1 MTEHQ
6 AVAMTPA
13 ERSRVAAVAEL
24 GRGGAARVA
33 ELVAMLDDP
42 SWAVRRHV
50 VAALAAA
57 GDAAVAPLCETLRTR
72 RDDEA
77 RIAATVDALAA
88 SLGDPRAGLAAL
100 ARDPVAAVRADAA
113 QVLGRRRDP
122 GAVALL
128 AALAQD
134 GDDNV
139 AVSAVEALGRVGG
152 RAAIDALL
160 AAARSQSFF
169 RVFPAI
175 DVLGRTD
182 DPRAIPALAELLH
195 APLYAFE
202 AARALGRS
210 GEASAVPPLAS
221 VLSSP
226 AAALV
231 RTAATA
237 LAELHARAIERYGNA
252 AGVEEALRKAAR
264 GEQPRHRLARAL
276 SEADRDE
283 QKAIAFVLGIIGGDI
298 AIAALE
304 GLLDAAE
311 GIGEAA
317 AQALRKLGPGSEAA
331 IRLALREG
339 TSTRRRAVLP
349 AVTRASSAPEVTLC
363 LADPDP
369 EVRSL
374 AADALARVGA
384 TSAVPAL
391 FRQLSDPNPRVVQA
405 STGAIQALGTGET
418 KALALAAAH
427 DSDPAVRRSALRILA
442 YFGYGEALPHFLDA
456 IRSPDVRLREVA
468 LAGLPFLD
476 DARAHEALLS
486 SARDASV
493 ETRRAA
499 TRAIG
504 HTPSSNPRLVAALLA
519 GLKDVDAWVRYY
531 AAQALGRLGA
541 EAASRRLT
549 ELLGDPAG
557 QVRVAAVEALSHFR
571 NDVALQ
577 ALKEAA
583 ASEEPDLRRAALIG
597 LGITGRP
604 DALPALL
611 EALRSA
617 DAATRLVAVSALSG
631 AAGGAEI
638 VPALARAARDP
649 DEAVRAAA
657 FGFLAAAP
665 GAAAAAELIE
675 LARDMPE
682 RERAISALAIPAEG
696 RVPALSAALDR
707 AEEEVAPILASAL
720 ARMATPLAADALHQA
735 LESGNVAARKAAA
748 TALHALGGAAAAQA
762 IRRAAAADPDP
773 AVRQIC
779 AILLAG

>member
-1 MTEHQ
+1 MDERPV
-6 AVAMTPA
+6 VAMSPA
-13 ERSRVAAVAEL
+13 ERGRVAALSEL
-24 GRGGAARVA
+24 ARGGPARVP
-33 ELVAMLDDP
+33 ELIAMLDDP
-42 SWAVRRHV
+42 SWVVRRHV

-57 GDAAVAPLCETLRTR
+57 GDAAVDALCELLRTR

-77 RIAATVDALAA
+77 RIAAAVDALAGSVGSPRE
-88 SLGDPRAGLAAL
+88 SLRRL

-122 GAVALL
+122 GAVGLL
-128 AALAQD
+128 SDLARD
-134 GDDNV
+134 ADDNV
-139 AVSAVEALGRVGG
+139 AVSAVEGLGRVGG
-152 RAAIDALL
+152 RAAIEALL
-160 AAARSQSFF
+160 AAARSESFF

-210 GEASAVPPLAS
+210 GEASAVAPLATLL
-221 VLSSP
+221 VGP
-226 AAALV
+226 AEALV

-237 LAELHARAIERYGNA
+237 LSELHARAVNRYGNA
-252 AGVEEALRKAAR
+252 NGVEDALRKAAR

-276 SEADRDE
+276 SEADREE
-283 QKAIAFVLGIIGGDI
+283 QKAIASVLGVIGGDI

-304 GLLDAAE
+304 KLLDA
-311 GIGEAA
+311 GDGVGEAA
-317 AQALRKLGPGSEAA
+317 ALALRKLGPGSEAA
-331 IRLALREG
+331 IRVALREG

-349 AVTRASSAPEVTLC
+349 AVTRASSAPEVKLC
-363 LADPDP
+363 LEDPDP

-384 TSAVPAL
+384 TSAVAAI
-391 FRQLSDPNPRVVQA
+391 FRLLSDPNPRVVQTA
-405 STGAIQALGTGET
+405 TGAIQALGTAET
-418 KALALAAAH
+418 KALALAAAAAP
-427 DSDPAVRRSALRILA
+427 DPAVKRSALRILA
-442 YFGYGEALPHFLDA
+442 YFGYGEALPHFLES

-476 DARAHEALLS
+476 DARAHEALLAA
-486 SARDASV
+486 ARDASV

-519 GLKDVDAWVRYY
+519 GLEDADAWVRYY

-549 ELLGDPAG
+549 ELLRDPAG

-571 NDVALQ
+571 NDLAMEALR
-577 ALKEAA
+577 AAA
-583 ASEEPDLRRAALIG
+583 ASDEPDLRRAALIG

-611 EALRSA
+611 DALRSP
-617 DAATRLVAVSALSG
+617 DASTRLVAVSALSG
-631 AAGGAEI
+631 AAGGSEI

-649 DEAVRAAA
+649 DEAVRSAAI
-657 FGFLAAAP
+657 GFLAAAP
-665 GAAAAAELIE
+665 GAAAAAELVE
-675 LARDMPE
+675 LARDMGE
-682 RERAISALAIPAEG
+682 RERAVSALAVQAEG
-696 RVPALSAALDR
+696 RIPALSEALER
-707 AEEEVAPILASAL
+707 AEEEVAPVVASAL
-720 ARMATPLAADALHQA
+720 ARMATPLATEALLQA
-735 LESGNVAARKAAA
+735 VESSNVAARKAAA
-748 TALHALGGAAAAQA
+748 TALHAVGGLAATQA
-762 IRRAAAADPDP
+762 LRRAAAGDPDP

-779 AILLAG
+779 AILLAD